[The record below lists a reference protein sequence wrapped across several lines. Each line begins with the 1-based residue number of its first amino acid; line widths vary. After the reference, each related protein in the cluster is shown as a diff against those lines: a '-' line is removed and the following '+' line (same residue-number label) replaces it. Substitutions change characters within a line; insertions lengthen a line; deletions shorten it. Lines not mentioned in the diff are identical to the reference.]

1 VTLRET
7 LLLPVVL
14 AAGTFVF
21 VAVALDGVGEAK
33 GDGAFATAFLMLV
46 AAAACG
52 PFTFASAPGAPPW
65 SPLRQGA
72 LAGLAFAL
80 CGALACGAIRPQEFA
95 AGAAAGALAG
105 PFAFALGAV
114 AYAAGGGIARAAV
127 AAVGLALLA
136 TLFYWDGL
144 FLFHAADRKASAALA
159 FGISPAAAASVTAG
173 FDWVHSEVLY
183 RNNQTA
189 ESLVAV
195 PLEGAGAM
203 AAKLLGIGGG
213 AGALGLLR
221 KP

>member
-7 LLLPVVL
+7 LLAPLAL
-14 AAGTFVF
+14 AAATFAF
-21 VAVALDGVGEAK
+21 VAAVLDRPAGAVFAAAL
-33 GDGAFATAFLMLV
+33 LMLV
-46 AAAACG
+46 HAAAFG
-52 PFTFASAPGAPPW
+52 PFTFAAAPGAPPW

-80 CGALACGAIRPQEFA
+80 SGALVCFGLGRTLDA
-95 AGAAAGALAG
+95 AAAGALAG

-114 AYAAGGGIARAAV
+114 AYALGGGIARAA
-127 AAVGLALLA
+127 AAAAGLALLA
-136 TLFYWDGL
+136 TLFWWDGL
-144 FLFHAADRKASAALA
+144 FLFQAADRKSSAALA
-159 FGISPAAAASVTAG
+159 FGLNPAAAASVTAG
-173 FDWVHSEVLY
+173 FDWIHSEVLY

-203 AAKLLGIGGG
+203 ALKLLGIGGG